1 MAKLDEVRKVVNEVV
16 SNINYNL
23 DDLEPIEILCN
34 ILNVLYRAK
43 HNMPYVINSDSIFD
57 NARES
62 GEYLPIFSD
71 EPMLQV
77 DRLWGQYINN
87 WIYKLLSLNH
97 DDYSAIY
104 PEIVDKVIIN
114 SGYVNSSDY
123 FHPQSLSKLVISLV
137 NSKKV
142 KTLYNPFAGIG
153 SYAIGFQGVY
163 YGQEEDVQVRLLG
176 LLRMDAFDIHFAYLK
191 KDDSIANW
199 DSQNAECIVST
210 PPFGAKIGGDY
221 PSEFIGMTYDEYV
234 INQFLKSNSTYAYF
248 VVPRNFCNQNAC
260 ESFSLRKDISEKGY
274 LEMVISLPAG
284 IFVNTGI
291 ATSLIVLNK
300 KRGVKEPVRFIDAQK
315 LYFSKNRKEKELDVQ
330 SILNLV
336 HDSEQENCALIR
348 LEEIRDYDY
357 NWGAELYISRKN
369 EIIPDGFQVVEFH
382 EIAEPIRQNRT
393 NSETEGHLVTIAQ
406 LSTDVT
412 DIKRT
417 PESFELSDNLR
428 NAYKLEE
435 PALLLSRIGVL
446 KPTYCYASAE
456 NPVFVHPNVKAFRI
470 IAEWVNP
477 SYLCLELSK
486 QNNLVVGAIIPHI
499 NLDQILRIRMFFPSI
514 EAQQSYEEQGRLYN
528 EFVYSSK
535 LAKAREIGLQEVID
549 KKKSEYMIE
558 VRNRKHDMKTPMTQ
572 LRNTLTL
579 LEAFA
584 NKLPEESAI
593 QLHNYI
599 SRQKVA
605 LDTLS
610 EIVRHL
616 ADEDV
621 FSEPEVLDIETILSS
636 FACKNEKYSIVYVPD
651 SIALTEVVGKEKAK
665 VHMGKSDLLR
675 LINNIIENAVNHG
688 FVENKSNYEL
698 MITLSIEG
706 DSYLIDF
713 TNNGKPLPKGMDK
726 ARYGMKGVKGKDSE
740 GQGTGGYVVKSI
752 VEHYGGDY
760 DVFTREWAGKTLTD
774 VIVKLPIYLE
784 DEQIQN
790 PMDR

>member
-1 MAKLDEVRKVVNEVV
+1 MAKLDDVRKVVNEVV
-16 SNINYNL
+16 SNLNHHF
-23 DDLEPIEILCN
+23 DDLEPFDILCT

-43 HNMPYVINSDSIFD
+43 HDMPYVIKSDCIIDSAENNVESLPVFSLYSTYDLERIGFQIINDSI
-57 NARES
+57 N
-62 GEYLPIFSD
+62 
-71 EPMLQV
+71 
-77 DRLWGQYINN
+77 
-87 WIYKLLSLNH
+87 KLLSLNH
-97 DDYSAIY
+97 DDYCEIY
-104 PEIVDKVIIN
+104 PEIVDRVIIN
-114 SGYVNSSDY
+114 YGKGTVNYSDY
-123 FHPQSLSKLVISLV
+123 LLSESLSKLVVSLV
-137 NSKKV
+137 NSKNI
-142 KTLYNPFAGIG
+142 KTIYNPFAGLG
-153 SYAIGFQGVY
+153 SYAIGFKGLY
-163 YGQEEDVQVRLLG
+163 NGQESNEQVRLLA
-176 LLRMDAFDIHFAYLK
+176 LLRMDAFDNNYALIERV
-191 KDDSIANW
+191 DSILNW
-199 DSQNAECIVST
+199 DVQDAECVVST
-210 PPFGAKIGGDY
+210 PPFGVRIGGDY
-221 PSEFIGMTYDEYV
+221 PSKFIGMTYDEYV
-234 INQFLKSNSTYAYF
+234 ISQFLKSDSTYAYF
-248 VVPRNFCNQNAC
+248 VVPRNFCNRNAG
-260 ESFSLRKDISEKGY
+260 ESLSLRKDISEKGY

-284 IFVNTGI
+284 IFFNTGI

-300 KRGVKEPVRFIDAQK
+300 EREVNEPVKFIDAQK
-315 LYFSKNRKEKELDVQ
+315 LFFSKNRKEKELDVQ

-336 HDSEQENCALIR
+336 HNPEQEKCALIQ
-348 LEEIRDYDY
+348 LKEIRDYDY
-357 NWGAELYISRKN
+357 NWGGELFISRKN
-369 EIIPDGFQVVEFH
+369 EIIPEGYQAVEFH
-382 EIAEPIRQNRT
+382 EIAESIRQNRT
-393 NSETEGHLVTIAQ
+393 NSELEGHLVTIAQ

-412 DIKRT
+412 DVVRT
-417 PESFELSDNLR
+417 PESFDLSGNLR

-446 KPTYCYASAE
+446 KPTYCLASAE

-470 IAEWVNP
+470 IAKWVNP

-486 QNNLVVGAIIPHI
+486 QNNLVVGTVIPHI
-499 NLDQILRIRMFFPSI
+499 NLDQILRIRMVFPSI
-514 EAQQSYEEQGRLYN
+514 ETPQSFEEQGRLYN
-528 EFVYSSK
+528 EFVSSSK

-549 KKKSEYMIE
+549 KMKSEYMIE

-621 FSEPEVLDIETILSS
+621 FSEPEVLEIETILSS

-651 SIALTEVVGKEKAK
+651 SFALTEAVGKEKAK
-665 VHMGKSDLLR
+665 VYMGKSDLLR
-675 LINNIIENAVNHG
+675 LVNNIIGNAVNHG
-688 FVENKSNYEL
+688 FVDNKSDYEL
-698 MITLSIEG
+698 KIFLSTEG
-706 DSYLIDF
+706 DSFLIDF
-713 TNNGKPLPKGMDK
+713 ANNGKPLPEGMDK

-760 DVFTREWAGKTLTD
+760 DVFTREWAGRTLTD

-784 DEQIQN
+784 DE
-790 PMDR
+790 